1 MQSPTRTV
9 AAEHAPASGPAGTA
23 PPVAARPVPERRPG
37 DGLEARLAAVKTEM
51 DARLAQAAV
60 AYEVN
65 TAHIETTPV
74 DWSRIGAP
82 SAPVSP
88 LPAPPVPSAP
98 PGPAPHATPVAGL
111 LHRASL
117 RLRTDGWCAGA
128 LTDDDGRLCSLGAIL
143 RESGGDRHVEA
154 QAMAVLLEA
163 IRREFGPHVESVP
176 SFNDA
181 WGNGREPTRMLEQ
194 AAVLADARG
203 L

>member
-9 AAEHAPASGPAGTA
+9 AADQAPASGPAGTT
-23 PPVAARPVPERRPG
+23 PPVAAQPVPERPPG

-82 SAPVSP
+82 SAPTAP
-88 LPAPPVPSAP
+88 LPTPPVPSAP
-98 PGPAPHATPVAGL
+98 PGLAPHATPVAGL

-128 LTDDDGRLCSLGAIL
+128 LTDDDGHLCSLGAIL
-143 RESGGDRHVEA
+143 RESGGERHIEA
-154 QAMAVLLEA
+154 QAMAVLLET
-163 IRREFGPHVESVP
+163 IRRQFGPHVESVP

-194 AAVLADARG
+194 AAILADTRG

>member
-9 AAEHAPASGPAGTA
+9 AAEQTAASGPVGIA
-23 PPVAARPVPERRPG
+23 PPVAAQPVPERQPG

-82 SAPVSP
+82 SAPTAPSRPLLSP
-88 LPAPPVPSAP
+88 ALPGSR
-98 PGPAPHATPVAGL
+98 PARHPVAGL

-163 IRREFGPHVESVP
+163 IRRQFGPHVESVP

-194 AAVLADARG
+194 AAILADARG